1 MSVVRYKGRLMKE
14 KVLKKRLKAL
24 AAMSEA
30 KKKKK
35 SCQEDN
41 HLCVGRRIVE
51 VSELAKNLT
60 CCYCEKDLS
69 LKNVVNERRLG
80 LNSILKVRCRDC
92 STFTDV
98 ATGKI
103 HTSKDNSKHSD
114 VNTKIVLGAVHAGV
128 GCSGINKIL
137 ACMNIPSITPNL
149 FKRYER
155 EVGPAIEEAAKE
167 SCKQAAKEERR
178 LIVENV
184 EKLCQEL

>member
-30 KKKKK
+30 KKKTK

-69 LKNVVNERRLG
+69 LKNVINERRATWFKFNFESTLSG
-80 LNSILKVRCRDC
+80 LFYIYRCCYRKNSI
-92 STFTDV
+92 
-98 ATGKI
+98 
-103 HTSKDNSKHSD
+103 
-114 VNTKIVLGAVHAGV
+114 
-128 GCSGINKIL
+128 
-137 ACMNIPSITPNL
+137 
-149 FKRYER
+149 KR
-155 EVGPAIEEAAKE
+155 
-167 SCKQAAKEERR
+167 
-178 LIVENV
+178 
-184 EKLCQEL
+184 